1 MKKNKL
7 PLFEK
12 NLGLKF
18 KDKDIFKQSLVHR
31 SYLNEHPEFN
41 LNHNERLEFLG
52 DAVIELIITKFLY
65 YNFENP
71 EGDLTSFRSS
81 LVNTKTLAKIA
92 KKIKIDDYLFLS
104 KGEIKSLGRARE
116 AILANTF
123 EALIGAIYFDQGF
136 KKAEEFIKKNLIPE
150 LKNILKNKTYK
161 DPKSGF
167 QEFVQDKFKITPH
180 YDIIKESGPDHAKI
194 FVVGLFLNKKL
205 ITQGR
210 GKSKHDAEIQAAE
223 KALNK
228 KSF

>member
-1 MKKNKL
+1 MKNNNL

-12 NLGLKF
+12 KLGLKF
-18 KDKDIFKQSLVHR
+18 KDKNIFKQALVHR

-52 DAVIELIITKFLY
+52 DAVIELIVTKFLY
-65 YNFENP
+65 YNFNNS
-71 EGDLTSFRSS
+71 EGELTSFRSS

-92 KKIKIDDYLFLS
+92 KKINLDEYLFLS
-104 KGEIKSLGRARE
+104 KGESKSLGRARE

-123 EALIGAIYFDQGF
+123 EALIGSIYFDQGF

-150 LKNILKNKTYK
+150 LKNILRNKTYK
-161 DPKSGF
+161 DPKSEF
-167 QEFVQDKFKITPH
+167 QEFIQNKLKITPH
-180 YDIIKESGPDHAKI
+180 YKIIKQSGPDHAKI
-194 FVVGLFLNKKL
+194 FVVGLFLNEKL
-205 ITQGR
+205 ITQGK
-210 GKSKHDAEIQAAE
+210 GKNKHDAEIQAAE

>member
-1 MKKNKL
+1 MKNNNL

-12 NLGLKF
+12 RLGLKF
-18 KDKDIFKQSLVHR
+18 KNKDIFKQALVHR

-41 LNHNERLEFLG
+41 LDHNERLEFLG

-65 YNFENP
+65 YNFNNP

-92 KKIKIDDYLFLS
+92 RKINLDEYLFLS
-104 KGEIKSLGRARE
+104 KGEVKSLGRARE

-136 KKAEEFIKKNLIPE
+136 KRAEEFIKKNLVPE
-150 LKNILKNKTYK
+150 LKNILRNKTYK
-161 DPKSGF
+161 DPKSEF
-167 QEFVQDKFKITPH
+167 QEFIQNKLKITPH
-180 YDIIKESGPDHAKI
+180 YDIVKQSGPDHAKI

-205 ITQGR
+205 ITQGK